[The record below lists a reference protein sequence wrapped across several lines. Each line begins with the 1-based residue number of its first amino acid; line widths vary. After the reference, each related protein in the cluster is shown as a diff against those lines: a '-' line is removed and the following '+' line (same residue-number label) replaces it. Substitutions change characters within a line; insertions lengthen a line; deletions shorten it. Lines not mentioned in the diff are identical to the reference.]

1 MADDA
6 VVFQNMDTWR
16 GGGNKFGLTFKQVII
31 QHINRCVLNGSVEW
45 HGGYW
50 QEKSNPNQNYAE
62 KYYVQNSREVY
73 CNSVRML
80 KALMLGYFDEKM
92 DKAWDLLEEELDK
105 AYAAQKKQTKENM
118 VEREWYAFKIEW
130 HIRLYEQLI
139 LLGKRLN
146 FLEEE
151 YEEDEI

>member
-92 DKAWDLLEEELDK
+92 NKAWDMLEQEMNK
-105 AYAAQKKQTKENM
+105 AYAAQKKQTKEDM
-118 VEREWYAFKIEW
+118 IEWYGFKIEW
-130 HIRLYEQLI
+130 HIKLYEQLI